1 MGVAG
6 TALALMGGDVT
17 FTDLE
22 SVLPLLRQ
30 NVDANL
36 NPAVVRRALG
46 CNYVA
51 RQQDGALGDGWCPLT
66 VVRYRPCHAPPE

>member
-1 MGVAG
+1 MSGSRCLELGAGMGVAG
-6 TALALMGGDVT
+6 AALALMGGDVT

-36 NPAVVRRALG
+36 NPAVVRRAWG
-46 CNYVA
+46 RDDVA
-51 RQQDGALGDGWCPLT
+51 RPRDGRGSWVMVGGP
-66 VVRYRPCHAPPE
+66 